1 MSKKT
6 TSAKAQSKG
15 GKKAKAGKP
24 RIKVVGDEAP
34 TQQTAPETA
43 PAAEPAAT
51 TVKKSKKAKGATPK
65 ADGKMSGLDAAAK
78 VLADAGEPLNC
89 RAIAERAIAQGLW
102 SSNGATPHQTLYS
115 AMLRECQ
122 KKGTASRFRKAERG
136 KFASAK

>member
-1 MSKKT
+1 MSKKVST
-6 TSAKAQSKG
+6 KVQGKG
-15 GKKAKAGKP
+15 GKKAKATKP

-34 TQQTAPETA
+34 AQQTAPETA
-43 PAAEPAAT
+43 AAT
-51 TVKKSKKAKGATPK
+51 ERAATKSKKGKKAKGATPK

-102 SSNGATPHQTLYS
+102 SSNGATPHATLYS

-122 KKGTASRFRKAERG
+122 KKGADSRFRKAERG